1 VVSSSP
7 GVVLVLASD
16 PELGEQAERVVAAV
30 GLRPVGVTA
39 PPTRKAWSAAVAVVL
54 DEEAA
59 RCCQPPG
66 LPRRDGVILISPSE
80 PQGPTWAAAMA
91 VGAQQVCALP
101 AQDAELVGHL
111 AEAAE
116 ASREGACPGRVVAVI
131 GGRGGAGAS
140 TFATAV
146 AQAAT
151 SSLLVDLDPWSGG
164 IDLLLGTES
173 VPGLRW
179 PDLSLRGGRLAWSAV
194 RDALPSHAGISVLS
208 GARHGHEIEPEA
220 VEAVVDAGRRGGILV
235 ICDLPRRMT
244 GAVACTLEGA
254 DLVVVVTACDVRGV
268 AATSALAPV
277 LRGVNPNVGLVVR
290 GPAPGGLRALEAA
303 EVADLPLLAAMRPE
317 PMLAER
323 VERGGLRVRRRSPL
337 GAAAR
342 AVLSILPAGGQVRA
356 A

>member
-1 VVSSSP
+1 MSSSP
-7 GVVLVLASD
+7 GVVLILAGD
-16 PELGEQAERVVAAV
+16 PELREQAERVVAAV
-30 GLRPVGVTA
+30 GLRPVSVST
-39 PPTRKAWSAAVAVVL
+39 PLTRKTWSAAVAIVL

-59 RCCQPPG
+59 RSCQRDG
-66 LPRRDGVILISPSE
+66 LPRRDGVILICPTE
-80 PQGPTWAAAMA
+80 PQGPVWASAMA

-101 AQDAELVGHL
+101 MQDAELVGYL
-111 AEAAE
+111 SDAAE
-116 ASREGACPGRVVAVI
+116 ASREGTRPGRVVAVI

-140 TFATAV
+140 TFAAAV
-146 AQAAT
+146 AQLAA

-179 PDLSLRGGRLAWSAV
+179 PDLSLQGGRLAWSAV
-194 RDALPSHAGISVLS
+194 RDALPSHHGVSVLS
-208 GARHGHEIEPEA
+208 GARHSHEIEPGA

-244 GAVACTLEGA
+244 GAAVRTLEVA
-254 DLVVVVTACDVRGV
+254 DLVVVITACDVRAV

-290 GPAPGGLRALEAA
+290 GPAPGGLRAAEAA
-303 EVADLPLLAAMRPE
+303 TVADLPLLAAMRPE

-323 VERGGLRVRRRSPL
+323 VEHGGLRVRRRSPL
-337 GAAAR
+337 GTAAR
-342 AVLSILPAGGQVRA
+342 AVLSMLPAGGQVRA